1 MRGQNSGQKESLLI
15 GLGAV
20 AVFAV
25 LVWVTLQSPYILHR
39 LELPLLI
46 TESRI
51 YSTVSNSVYGSE
63 HRALTGLLKT
73 MKDEYAKNGYKR
85 IDGKKARK
93 YARNIAARTILTT
106 KAISLAILAC
116 LLFPFLK
123 IVRSARKTAF
133 DTDQYIQIPRAGGI
147 DGFILGVEKYLPP
160 GVIENL
166 RNAPTAANIAAA
178 FTIARQRVNLPNN
191 LLGRLFPPWS
201 NERMTIYEYGKGL
214 VEYDMERMQKEKN
227 SISEGGKDEN
237 RK

>member
-25 LVWVTLQSPYILHR
+25 LVWFTLQSPYILHR

-51 YSTVSNSVYGSE
+51 YSTASSSVYGGE
-63 HRALTGLLKT
+63 HRALSGLLKT
-73 MKDEYAKNGYKR
+73 IKDEYARNGYKR

-93 YARNIAARTILTT
+93 YARNIAARTIMTT
-106 KAISLAILAC
+106 KAISLAVLAC

-123 IVRSARKTAF
+123 IVRSARKSAF
-133 DTDQYIQIPRAGGI
+133 DMDQYIQIPQAGGI
-147 DGFILGVEKYLPP
+147 DGFILGVEKYLPA

-166 RNAPTAANIAAA
+166 RNDPTAANIAAA
-178 FTIARQRVNLPNN
+178 FTMVRQRANLPNN
-191 LLGRLFPPWS
+191 LLGRLFPAGS
-201 NERMTIYEYGKGL
+201 DERMTIYEYGKDL
-214 VEYDMERMQKEKN
+214 VEYDMERMKKKRNPEGNKN
-227 SISEGGKDEN
+227 EN